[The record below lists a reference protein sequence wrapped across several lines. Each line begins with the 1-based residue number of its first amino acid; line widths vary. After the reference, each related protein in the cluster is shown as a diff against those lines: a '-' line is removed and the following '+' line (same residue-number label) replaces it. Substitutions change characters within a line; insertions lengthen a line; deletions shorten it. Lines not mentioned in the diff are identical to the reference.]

1 MAYKKNGKSEA
12 NKTTTLQQTLTTTK
26 VVIKLTETQ
35 GEDVIR
41 QQHNMY

>member
-1 MAYKKNGKSEA
+1 MAYKKNGKCEA

-41 QQHNMY
+41 QQHNM